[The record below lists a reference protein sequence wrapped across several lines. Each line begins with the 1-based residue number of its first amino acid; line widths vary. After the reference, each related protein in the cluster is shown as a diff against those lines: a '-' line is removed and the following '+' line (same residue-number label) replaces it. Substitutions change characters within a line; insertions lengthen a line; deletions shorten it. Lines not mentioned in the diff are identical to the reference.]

1 MKKPFHCSKCVT
13 LKVTLPEGVAV
24 SFCRITVRQLEALV
38 RLSEALA
45 RLRCSDKITP
55 TYVREVRAMWCQTC
69 PRGPILLQ
77 TPTCF
82 SAVWMGTCHTNLEQA
97 CFGVTTVSEN
107 FLIQFK

>member
-1 MKKPFHCSKCVT
+1 MKKPFHCSKCET

-55 TYVREVRAMWCQTC
+55 TYVREVRVMWCQTC
-69 PRGPILLQ
+69 QTRECPFSFRRPHVFLQ
-77 TPTCF
+77 CGWAHAIPTL
-82 SAVWMGTCHTNLEQA
+82 SRHALA
-97 CFGVTTVSEN
+97 
-107 FLIQFK
+107 